1 MRLPNGF
8 GSISKLSGKRR
19 NPYIVRVT
27 IGYDDNGKQIFKTL
41 GYVKNRKAGLEMLAA
56 YHKDP
61 NAVDNDTTFA
71 EVFDMLLN
79 KKEGSI
85 SASAIRGYQSCFK
98 YATPLHKM
106 KMVDIKLHHLQK
118 IIDGMTDVSHSTK
131 SKCKT
136 VYGLMFDI
144 AIQNDIIEKN
154 YAKFLDIGKKSTE
167 TSKTTYTDKEIEILW
182 KYQGDDYVDATL
194 VLLYTGMR
202 ISELLELKMENIH
215 LDEQYAIGGS
225 KTEAGKNRIIPFAD
239 KIMPIIRRLYGDGSY
254 KSLILSPSGE
264 TFTREAFSYH
274 WKKRMAELG
283 IKHGLHETRH
293 TCISN
298 LYKTGAE
305 PGIIRKLV
313 GHSGKGITEQVYLHV
328 DVQQLLDVVNKLD

>member
-27 IGYDDNGKQIFKTL
+27 VGYDDNGRQKFKTL
-41 GYVKNRKAGLEMLAA
+41 GYVKNRKAGLELLSA
-56 YHKDP
+56 YHRDP
-61 NAVDNDTTFA
+61 NAVDNDTTFE
-71 EVFDMLLN
+71 EVYQMLL
-79 KKEGSI
+79 KKKDGTVS
-85 SASAIRGYQSCFK
+85 SSAIRGYQACFK
-98 YATPLHKM
+98 YASPIQNM
-106 KMVDIKLHHLQK
+106 KMADIKLYHLQN
-118 IIDGMTDVSHSTK
+118 IIDNMTDVSHSTK

-136 VYGLMFDI
+136 LYSLIFDI

-154 YAKFLDIGKKSTE
+154 YAKFLDIGKKDTG
-167 TSKTTYTDKEIEILW
+167 TTKTTYTDEEIKLLW
-182 KYQGDDYVDATL
+182 KYQGDEYIDATL

-202 ISELLELKMENIH
+202 ISELLELQMENIH

-225 KTEAGKNRIIPFAD
+225 KTEAGRNRIIPFAD
-239 KIMPIIRRLYGDGSY
+239 KIMPIVRRLYGDGTD

-293 TCISN
+293 TFISK
-298 LYKTGAE
+298 LYKLNVE
-305 PGIIRKLV
+305 PAIVRKIV

-328 DVQQLLDVVNKLD
+328 DAQQLVDVVNKLD

>member
-1 MRLPNGF
+1 
-8 GSISKLSGKRR
+8 
-19 NPYIVRVT
+19 
-27 IGYDDNGKQIFKTL
+27 
-41 GYVKNRKAGLEMLAA
+41 
-56 YHKDP
+56 
-61 NAVDNDTTFA
+61 
-71 EVFDMLLN
+71 MLLN
-79 KKEGSI
+79 KKEGTI
-85 SASAIRGYQSCFK
+85 SASGIRGYQACFK
-98 YATPLHKM
+98 YASPIHKM

-118 IIDGMTDVSHSTK
+118 IIDNMTEVSHSTK

-144 AIQNDIIEKN
+144 AIQNDIVEKN
-154 YAKFLDIGKKSTE
+154 YAKFLDTGKKDTG
-167 TSKTTYTDKEIEILW
+167 TTKTTYTDEEIELLW

-239 KIMPIIRRLYGDGSY
+239 KIMPIVRRLYGDGSY

-274 WKKRMAELG
+274 WRKRMAELG

-293 TCISN
+293 TAISN
-298 LYKTGAE
+298 LYRENVE
-305 PGIIRKLV
+305 PAIVRKIV
-313 GHSGKGITEQVYLHV
+313 GHSGKNITESVYLHV
-328 DVQQLLDVVNKLD
+328 TVQQVLDAVNKLD